1 MEYDKGYIRLNRR
14 FFSDTMW
21 TEARTFSSCEAWLDL
36 IQSSRFDA
44 TPRKVSIG
52 GREVVV
58 CRGQFAAS
66 IRFLAKRWQWGE
78 RKVRSF
84 LAYLKKREMITSE
97 SSQGINLIT
106 VLNYDE
112 YSGNMGWD
120 TSKDTDKD
128 TSKDTIITHLINDLH
143 KLETQPKTQLRT
155 QAKTR
160 PQETAEK
167 DQNLGHR
174 GDTKINKEY
183 NNISNEIYR
192 ENKKEDNSDELSEKA
207 ADATFSPLP
216 SKTDFFGSSEDSNL
230 QSGLKT
236 LSQKERKSCA
246 KKKEIDFDAIMAD
259 FNARFAGVLPK
270 VQVMSSQRKS
280 AVRARIAE
288 FGEDSVAKVFDNVA
302 ASRFLQGDNDRG
314 WKADFEWIFKPTKY
328 VKILE
333 GSYTNYYGRK
343 EQQRFGNT
351 KPGDFA
357 GKGYTDI

>member
-14 FFSDTMW
+14 FFSEIMW

-106 VLNYDE
+106 ILNYDR
-112 YSGNMGWD
+112 YDGNADWD
-120 TSKDTDKD
+120 TTKDTAKD
-128 TSKDTIITHLINDLH
+128 TTIAQFVNYLQVPKTRPR
-143 KLETQPKTQLRT
+143 TQPKTQPSEIT
-155 QAKTR
+155 
-160 PQETAEK
+160 EK
-167 DQNLGHR
+167 GQNLGHR
-174 GDTKINKEY
+174 GDTKKEY
-183 NNISNEIYR
+183 YNISNEIYR

-207 ADATFSPLP
+207 ADATSSPSRP
-216 SKTDFFGSSEDSNL
+216 KIDFFSSSEDSNL

-246 KKKEIDFDAIMAD
+246 K
-259 FNARFAGVLPK
+259 
-270 VQVMSSQRKS
+270 
-280 AVRARIAE
+280 
-288 FGEDSVAKVFDNVA
+288 
-302 ASRFLQGDNDRG
+302 
-314 WKADFEWIFKPTKY
+314 
-328 VKILE
+328 
-333 GSYTNYYGRK
+333 
-343 EQQRFGNT
+343 
-351 KPGDFA
+351 
-357 GKGYTDI
+357 

>member
-14 FFSDTMW
+14 FFSEIMW

-106 VLNYDE
+106 ILNYDR
-112 YSGNMGWD
+112 YDGNAGWD
-120 TSKDTDKD
+120 TTKDTAKD
-128 TSKDTIITHLINDLH
+128 TAKDTTIAQSVSNLQEPKTQQRTQVRTQS
-143 KLETQPKTQLRT
+143 ETQPSEIT
-155 QAKTR
+155 
-160 PQETAEK
+160 EK
-167 DQNLGHR
+167 GQNLGHR
-174 GDTKINKEY
+174 GDTKKEY
-183 NNISNEIYR
+183 YNISNEIYR

-207 ADATFSPLP
+207 ADATSSPSRP
-216 SKTDFFGSSEDSNL
+216 ETDFFDSSEDSNP

-302 ASRFLQGDNDRG
+302 ASKFLQGDNDRG

-343 EQQRFGNT
+343 EQRQFGNT
-351 KPGDFA
+351 RPGDFA